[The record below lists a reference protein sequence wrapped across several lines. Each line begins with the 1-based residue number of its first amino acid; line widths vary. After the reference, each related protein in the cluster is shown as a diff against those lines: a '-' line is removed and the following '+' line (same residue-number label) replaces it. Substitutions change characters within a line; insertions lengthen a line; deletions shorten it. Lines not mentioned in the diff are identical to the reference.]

1 MYFFSFEK
9 MQQNTLF
16 QMKKRI
22 LPHFNEGMKK

>member
-16 QMKKRI
+16 QMKKCNKQ
-22 LPHFNEGMKK
+22 HFNEGIKK